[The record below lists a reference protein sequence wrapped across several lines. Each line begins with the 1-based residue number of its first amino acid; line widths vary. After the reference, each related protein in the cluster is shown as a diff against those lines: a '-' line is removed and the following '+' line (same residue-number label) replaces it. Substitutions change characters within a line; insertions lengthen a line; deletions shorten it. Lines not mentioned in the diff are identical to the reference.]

1 MENKLMIGVWILAF
15 LISFVPMSA
24 TYKITGVALSVVL
37 IAISTYMAYEGKR
50 LSKTNLVINLIIIGW
65 DIAIVYSA
73 LSAK

>member
-1 MENKLMIGVWILAF
+1 MIGVWILAF

-24 TYKITGVALSVVL
+24 TYKITGVALSIGL

-65 DIAIVYSA
+65 DIAIVYGA